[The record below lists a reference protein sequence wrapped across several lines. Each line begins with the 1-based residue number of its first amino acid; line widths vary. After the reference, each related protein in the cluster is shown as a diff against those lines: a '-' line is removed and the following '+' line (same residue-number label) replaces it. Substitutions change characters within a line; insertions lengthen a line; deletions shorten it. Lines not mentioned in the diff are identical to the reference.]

1 MPDVVFFLRHKNSR
15 QKKMCEA
22 AESYSIDEIPAE
34 ENGTSYEVQ
43 RAKLYLKRHCP
54 EAGDNL

>member
-1 MPDVVFFLRHKNSR
+1 
-15 QKKMCEA
+15 MCEA
-22 AESYSIDEIPAE
+22 EKSYSIDEIPAE